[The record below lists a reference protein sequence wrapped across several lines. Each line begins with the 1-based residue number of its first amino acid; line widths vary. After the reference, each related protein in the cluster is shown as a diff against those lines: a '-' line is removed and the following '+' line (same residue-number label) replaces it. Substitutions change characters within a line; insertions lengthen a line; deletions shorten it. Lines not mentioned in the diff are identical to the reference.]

1 MMERDGFH
9 YIVLLPDD
17 MREQLRRL
25 PPNKK
30 HWPREFHDRYRRL
43 HAEFT
48 SSKAA
53 FVAWARKDRD
63 RRMTRT
69 AKILLSYLVDCLNF
83 ETSRCDPSQHT
94 IADEIGVC
102 SRTVERVIRQLV
114 AAGWLEVYRRGKTAT
129 NFYRLRVTAEKLAAI
144 AEDSGARREV
154 RKAAARRRSGAESDP
169 TSMSDHGEKDPTPM
183 SDHDPTSMSVRDPT
197 CMSDKPMNRTSEDEP
212 LNEKNITV
220 PLGGTYTRE
229 DIPTREDEFRGW
241 IISNIPDKAQHR
253 EAYRLL
259 RERKMTPE
267 LLRRM
272 AA

>member
-1 MMERDGFH
+1 MEKDGFH

-25 PPNKK
+25 PANKK
-30 HWPREFHDRYRRL
+30 QWPRDFHERYRRL

-83 ETSRCDPSQHT
+83 ETSRCDPSQQT

-102 SRTVERVIRQLV
+102 SRTVERVIRQIV

-144 AEDSGARREV
+144 SDAQ
-154 RKAAARRRSGAESDP
+154 AARWAADDATAGPAINSN
-169 TSMSDHGEKDPTPM
+169 
-183 SDHDPTSMSVRDPT
+183 
-197 CMSDKPMNRTSEDEP
+197 NRQCQQDA
-212 LNEKNITV
+212 
-220 PLGGTYTRE
+220 GC
-229 DIPTREDEFRGW
+229 
-241 IISNIPDKAQHR
+241 
-253 EAYRLL
+253 
-259 RERKMTPE
+259 RK
-267 LLRRM
+267 
-272 AA
+272 